1 VFFCSLKLNA
11 SKEDFE
17 EERKDYSD
25 QLQIMRNKMQ
35 LLEQQFQEKVRKDT
49 KAPLESQIAMHNTQV
64 INLNCY
70 DCSTY
75 SWCSHECTH
84 THACMHT
91 HRHTDTDTHYI
102 LVLGDIPVFVSNPH
116 RSYQF

>member
-1 VFFCSLKLNA
+1 MFCCSLKLNT

-35 LLEQQFQEKVRKDT
+35 LLEQQFQEKVT

-70 DCSTY
+70 DCSTC

-84 THACMHT
+84 THACTHT
-91 HRHTDTDTHYI
+91 DAHRHRHTLYI
-102 LVLGDIPVFVSNPH
+102 SAGRYTSIC
-116 RSYQF
+116 